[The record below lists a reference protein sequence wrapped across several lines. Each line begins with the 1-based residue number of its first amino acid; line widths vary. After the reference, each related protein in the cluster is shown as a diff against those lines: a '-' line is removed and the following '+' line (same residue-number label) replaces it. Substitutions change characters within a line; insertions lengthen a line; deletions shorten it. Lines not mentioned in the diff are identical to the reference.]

1 MSDKAKMQERFVEVK
16 GEIAAKCAHDS
27 DFRAALIRDP
37 GATIEE
43 EYGLEKGAMSEFTFN
58 VMLEDDKTIV
68 IPIPPDMTEAEL
80 SDDELDQVAGGFAFT
95 AGLTI
100 ATVGLA
106 AAVMGG
112 SVAAGAVVQGTRAG
126 RQW

>member
-1 MSDKAKMQERFVEVK
+1 MSDNEKTQERFVEIK

-43 EYGLEKGAMSEFTFN
+43 EYGLEKGAMSAITFN
-58 VMLEDDKTIV
+58 VMPEDATTV
-68 IPIPPDMTEAEL
+68 AIPIPPDTTEVEL

-95 AGLTI
+95 VALTI
-100 ATVGLA
+100 ATMGLA
-106 AAVMGG
+106 SATIGG
-112 SVAAGAVVQGTRAG
+112 VATTAVVVSGTRAG
-126 RQW
+126 RSW